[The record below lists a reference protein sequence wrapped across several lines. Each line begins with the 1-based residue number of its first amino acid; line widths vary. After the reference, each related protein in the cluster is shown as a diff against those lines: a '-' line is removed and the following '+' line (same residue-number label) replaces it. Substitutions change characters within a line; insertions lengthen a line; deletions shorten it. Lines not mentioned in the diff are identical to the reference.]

1 MFQFIVYLRA
11 ICAVVITNAHY
22 ENIYPVSIIANGGL
36 LGDVLFFAISGY
48 CLYNIKTDFVRWYGK
63 RILRIYPGVWII
75 TAIYLLLGFYHAE
88 SGAAVGRLMIY
99 PTYYHFVA
107 SIMVLYI
114 IYYVLIVISK
124 KYENR
129 TRLLEIYMLAVAV
142 LYTVLYIFVYDRSYY
157 HIDSVYEPMIRFLFL
172 ESMLLGAWF
181 REKGKKFTEK
191 GHWYDWGAA
200 AVCFVVYFASKLIFS
215 RFEAAAQYQII
226 NQAVLFILLFLLFKA
241 FAGMEQYYQ
250 MLPKIFQML
259 AKNISAITLE
269 IYLVQYAL
277 IPRLNIG
284 GFPLNFIIVT
294 GGIWAS
300 AMALH
305 YVSDTLKAVVVK
317 AVGRKER

>member
-181 REKGKKFTEK
+181 REKGKEFTEK

-200 AVCFVVYFASKLIFS
+200 AVCFIVYFVSKLIFS
-215 RFEAAAQYQII
+215 RVEAAAQYQII
-226 NQAVLFILLFLLFKA
+226 NQVVLFILLFLLFKA

-250 MLPKIFQML
+250 KLPKLFQLL
-259 AKNISAITLE
+259 ARNISAITLE

-294 GGIWAS
+294 GGIWIS
-300 AMALH
+300 AMTLH
-305 YVSDTLKAVVVK
+305 YVADTLTKAAVK
-317 AVGRKER
+317 AVNRKER

>member
-63 RILRIYPGVWII
+63 RILRIYPAVWII
-75 TAIYLLLGFYHAE
+75 TAIYLLLGVYHAE
-88 SGAAVGRLMIY
+88 SAAAVGRLMIY

-142 LYTVLYIFVYDRSYY
+142 RILCSIF
-157 HIDSVYEPMIRFLFL
+157 L
-172 ESMLLGAWF
+172 SMTEAIIISIQ
-181 REKGKKFTEK
+181 FT
-191 GHWYDWGAA
+191 
-200 AVCFVVYFASKLIFS
+200 S
-215 RFEAAAQYQII
+215 R
-226 NQAVLFILLFLLFKA
+226 
-241 FAGMEQYYQ
+241 
-250 MLPKIFQML
+250 
-259 AKNISAITLE
+259 
-269 IYLVQYAL
+269 
-277 IPRLNIG
+277 
-284 GFPLNFIIVT
+284 
-294 GGIWAS
+294 
-300 AMALH
+300 
-305 YVSDTLKAVVVK
+305 
-317 AVGRKER
+317 

>member
-48 CLYNIKTDFVRWYGK
+48 CLYNIKTDFIRWYGK

-181 REKGKKFTEK
+181 REKGKEFTEK

-200 AVCFVVYFASKLIFS
+200 AVCFIVYFVSKLIFS
-215 RFEAAAQYQII
+215 RVEAAAQYQII

-241 FAGMEQYYQ
+241 FAGIEQYYQ
-250 MLPKIFQML
+250 KLPKIFQLL
-259 AKNISAITLE
+259 AKNISTITLE
-269 IYLVQYAL
+269 IYLVQYVL

-284 GFPLNFIIVT
+284 GFPLNFIFVT
-294 GGIWAS
+294 GGIWIS
-300 AMALH
+300 AMVLH
-305 YVSDTLKAVVVK
+305 YISDTLIAVAVK
-317 AVGRKER
+317 AVNRKER